1 MLRTMRVSCAI
12 LLLLLACETGGL
24 PQGWAETPA
33 GSGPRIQWDLNNEPL
48 PEIPL
53 PNDVATWPDPT
64 SPTGRRINVSLIAP
78 TQFESLTRE
87 NFDQVDGWGTFQAI
101 TMSFDEDIDIEA
113 LFDAQGGTSDA
124 FSETAFGQH
133 AVYLV
138 NMETGDPVPLDI
150 NSGNFHYVLDKPEQY
165 WRNDPRAGESNLLFE
180 TVDED
185 TNGNGVLDPGE
196 DTDYDGVLDQPNTW
210 DGTISGPNS
219 TVDDVP
225 WFWERETKTLIL
237 RPIIP
242 LLPKTTY
249 AVVITDRLVG
259 MDGQPVRSPFDMVH
273 PVTQIRSLER
283 LPDHFSNHP
292 AIYGDLAR
300 RGWEGVAFAWT
311 YTTQS
316 VYDDIDAVRAGL
328 YGEGTMGYLQEQFPN
343 NYVLAEMQGGR
354 RCDTEGRNTLI
365 APAEQFISALNSVA
379 PLALE
384 LNADQ
389 TELVVNSYDALS
401 HIVVTYYDSP
411 YFLGDPY
418 TTGLEDSFVMD
429 YQTGEARVDR
439 ETIAQITFVPKETEE
454 HQQPFDV
461 AYYVHGHGSASAEP
475 LPFVGFMLQNGV
487 AVNVLNAEG
496 HGVPVDE
503 SLATLLRGIF
513 EADCLG
519 PMSDAILTGRAED
532 LNGDGDVDSGGDFYS
547 AYLFHTR
554 DTIRQSV
561 IDHMRSVQ
569 LFRSFDGRLAEA
581 QNFENGAFRNPVAYD
596 ADVFAYDGA
605 DVAGDFDGDGVP
617 DAGGPDAQ
625 FLFTGGSLGGIVT
638 GVMGGAEPALR
649 AAAPIVGAGGLADV
663 AVRVDLGGV
672 LSAVHL
678 RMMGPMVI
686 TEPANERREDRTRCG
701 DDQVSMY
708 IFSNDVL
715 SRSEMEIACID
726 ELGSDDVVLV
736 RNFNHDEL
744 ECSGAIG
751 GVAGRF
757 RVNYASDARDPI
769 AIEIYRNAREITDFG
784 HCTIEGNP
792 GPDDVIDTFRLVARF
807 QDTIFEEGEPLVSPT
822 VGFGNQRQTPDL
834 RRLLGLAQAGF
845 EPADPINYARRVFLD
860 PIGHADA
867 PALPT
872 NLFVITSIGDQSV
885 PSSTGNAYAR
895 AAGLNAFL
903 PADAPDSLAEWRA
916 PAYFAERYP
925 GLNSPNDVLIEYHVL
940 EGVDRMNRHP
950 IEGAD
955 HFLFDVDNLSDGRLI
970 FHPNGREQYD
980 ARNEE
985 HRMVTGLNPPALDP
999 PLRWVRQTSTVAN
1012 AVGDDVWSVLPGD
1025 DVSGFLNFYSLPIGV
1040 HGFDSLVFDQELPWD
1055 PAQYLINLIARWG
1068 ATGGQDLQYLTSPEG
1083 HQCLEDS
1090 TCEFLNN

>member
-1 MLRTMRVSCAI
+1 MLPAMRVSCALI
-12 LLLLLACETGGL
+12 FLLSACETGGL

-33 GSGPRIQWDLNNEPL
+33 GSGPRIQWDLNHEPL

-87 NFDQVDGWGTFQAI
+87 NFDQVDGWGTFQSI
-101 TMSFDEDIDIEA
+101 SMSFDDDIDIEA
-113 LFDAQGGTSDA
+113 LYDAQGGTSDA
-124 FSETAFGQH
+124 FSETAFGRH

-150 NSGNFHYVLDKPEQY
+150 NSGNFHYVLDKPAQY
-165 WRNDPRAGESNLLFE
+165 WRNDARAGESNLIFE

-185 TNGNGVLDPGE
+185 VNGNGVLDPGE

-210 DGTISGPNS
+210 DGTIDDALS

-237 RPIIP
+237 RPILP
-242 LLPKTTY
+242 LEPKTTY

-259 MDGQPVRSPFDMVH
+259 TDGQPVRSPFDMVH
-273 PVTQIRSLER
+273 PVTQIDALER
-283 LPDHFSNHP
+283 LPDHFANH
-292 AIYGDLAR
+292 ATIYGDLAR

-328 YGEGTMGYLQEQFPN
+328 YGEGSMAYLHDEFPN
-343 NYVLAEMQGGR
+343 DYAVADMQGGR
-354 RCDTEGRNTLI
+354 RCDTAGRNVLI
-365 APAEQFISALNSVA
+365 APGDAFVSALGNIA
-379 PLALE
+379 PLALG
-384 LNADQ
+384 LDATQ
-389 TELVVNSYDALS
+389 TELVVNSYSALS
-401 HIVVTYYDSP
+401 HIVVTFFDSP
-411 YFLGDPY
+411 YYLGDPY
-418 TTGLEDSFVMD
+418 ATGLEDSFIMD

-439 ETIAQITFVPKETEE
+439 ETIAQITFVPKETDEL
-454 HQQPFDV
+454 QQPFDV

-475 LPFVGFMLQNGV
+475 LPFVGFMLKNGV

-496 HGVPVDE
+496 HGVPLDE
-503 SLATLLRGIF
+503 SLVTLLTGIF
-513 EADCLG
+513 ESDCLG
-519 PMSDAILTGRAED
+519 PMSEAILTGRAED
-532 LNGDGDVDSGGDFYS
+532 LNGDGTVDSGGDFYS

-569 LFRSFDGRLAEA
+569 LFRSFDGRLA
-581 QNFENGAFRNPVAYD
+581 NPVTFENGAFRNPVAYSGD
-596 ADVFAYDGA
+596 AFPYEGM
-605 DVAGDFDGDGVP
+605 DVAGDFDGNGVP
-617 DAGGPDAQ
+617 DAGGPDAKV
-625 FLFTGGSLGGIVT
+625 LFTGGSLGGIVT

-649 AAAPIVGAGGLADV
+649 AAAPIVGAGGLGDV
-663 AVRVDLGGV
+663 AMRLDLGGV

-678 RMMGPMVI
+678 RMMGPMVM
-686 TEPANERREDRTRCG
+686 TEPANERNEDRTRCE
-701 DDQVSMY
+701 DDEVSMY
-708 IFSNDVL
+708 IFANDVT
-715 SRSEMEIACID
+715 SRAEMEIACLA
-726 ELGSDDVVLV
+726 ELDADDVVLV

-744 ECSGAIG
+744 ECGGAIG

-757 RVNYASDARDPI
+757 RVNFASDANDPI
-769 AIEIYRNAREITDFG
+769 AIEIYRDARDITDFG
-784 HCTIEGNP
+784 HCTIDGNP
-792 GPDDVIDTFRLVARF
+792 APDQVIDTFQAGAARY
-807 QDTIFEEGEPLVSPT
+807 QATIFEEGEPLVSPT
-822 VGFGNQRQTPDL
+822 VGFGNQRQSPDL
-834 RRLLGLAQAGF
+834 RRLLFLAQAGF

-860 PIGHADA
+860 PVGHADA
-867 PALPT
+867 PATPT

-925 GLNSPNDVLIEYHVL
+925 GMNSPNDLLIEYHVL
-940 EGVDRMNRHP
+940 EGVDRLNRHP
-950 IEGAD
+950 IDGAD
-955 HFLFDVDNLSDGRLI
+955 GFLFDVDGLSDDRLI

-980 ARNEE
+980 ARDEE
-985 HRMVTGLNPPALDP
+985 HLMVSPLNPPTLDP
-999 PLRWVRQTSTVAN
+999 PLRWARQTARVQD
-1012 AVGDDVWSVLPGD
+1012 AVGDVWSVLPGD
-1025 DVSGFLNFYSLPIGV
+1025 DVSAFLNFYSLPIGV

-1068 ATGGQDLQYLTSPEG
+1068 ATGGQDLRYVTDPAG

-1090 TCEFLNN
+1090 TCDFLAE